1 MGRKGDSKRKTR
13 LKKSEPSSSN
23 TAGGSVSSIVKAA
36 ENQPARSL
44 GNDKNDAGGK
54 PSSDKKKKGRKG

>member
-13 LKKSEPSSSN
+13 QKKSDPSSSG

-44 GNDKNDAGGK
+44 GTDKDNAGGR
-54 PSSDKKKKGRKG
+54 PSSDKKKKSRKG